1 MTRELLE
8 RANALHNRSVAL
20 KKQLDELHKVERDP
34 APFAI
39 VSPEQERVV
48 NLNDIPS
55 SVRNAAL
62 DVLIGGFER
71 EIAEMAK
78 AFTELSTEEDG
89 RWQSEIAEPA
99 SLL

>member
-1 MTRELLE
+1 M
-8 RANALHNRSVAL
+8 
-20 KKQLDELHKVERDP
+20 
-34 APFAI
+34 
-39 VSPEQERVV
+39 
-48 NLNDIPS
+48 NLNDLPA

-89 RWQSEIAEPA
+89 RWQSEIVEPA

>member
-8 RANALHNRSVAL
+8 RGNALHNRSMAL

-39 VSPEQERVV
+39 VSPEQEWVV
-48 NLNDIPS
+48 NLNDLPA

-71 EIAEMAK
+71 EIAEMIK

-89 RWQSEIAEPA
+89 RWQSETTRLG
-99 SLL
+99 SLS

>member
-20 KKQLDELHKVERDP
+20 KKQLDELHKVEHDP
-34 APFAI
+34 TPFAI

-48 NLNDIPS
+48 NLNDLPA

-78 AFTELSTEEDG
+78 AFTELSTEEVHHD
-89 RWQSEIAEPA
+89 E
-99 SLL
+99 

>member
-8 RANALHNRSVAL
+8 QANALHNRSVAL
-20 KKQLDELHKVERDP
+20 KKQLDELHKIERDP

-48 NLNDIPS
+48 NLNDLPA

-89 RWQSEIAEPA
+89 RWQSEIVEPA